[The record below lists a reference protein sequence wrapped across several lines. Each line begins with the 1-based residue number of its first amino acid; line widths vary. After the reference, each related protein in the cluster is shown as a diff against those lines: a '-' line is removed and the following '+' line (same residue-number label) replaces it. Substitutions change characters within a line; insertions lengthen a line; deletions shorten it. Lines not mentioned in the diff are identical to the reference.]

1 MNLSLSTPKMKLH
14 HYWSMYDWANSAYN
28 LVITSTIFPAYYDA
42 ITTQKVDGVIVSDQV
57 QFLGW
62 TVSNSALFS
71 YALAFAYL
79 LISFLSPILSSI
91 ADSRGNKR
99 YFLSFFLSL
108 GALAC
113 MILYFFTGERV
124 EMGIIPLIFATV
136 GYCGSLVFYNAY
148 LPEIAELDE
157 RDKLSARGFA
167 YGYIGSVILQI
178 ICFVFVMKAAW
189 WGQDEAWGSRFSFF
203 LVGVWWLGFGW
214 YSILHLP
221 KGARPQGKSEHS
233 IIATGFKELKK
244 VAQEVKKMPVLWF
257 FLISF
262 FFYSMG
268 VQTVMLAAT
277 IFGSKVLQLEASQLI
292 TTILL
297 IQIVAILGAY
307 LMSKLSGI
315 FGNIKVLIAVV
326 MVWILV
332 CVASYFIQT
341 AMHFYIVASV
351 VGLVMGGIQ
360 SLSRSTYAKLM
371 PKTQDTA
378 SYFSFYDITEKV
390 AIVLGMFSFGFI
402 DQLTGSMRNSI
413 VALVAF
419 FFLGLVSLLF
429 TLRKE
434 KQILEK
440 V

>member
-1 MNLSLSTPKMKLH
+1 MNLSVFQPKKKLH

-42 ITTQKVDGVIVSDQV
+42 ITTQEVDGIIISDQV

-62 TVSNSALFS
+62 TLSNSALFS

-99 YFLSFFLSL
+99 NFLSFFLSF

-113 MILYFFTGERV
+113 MCLYFFTGESV
-124 EMGIIPLIFATV
+124 EMGIIPLIFATI
-136 GYCGSLVFYNAY
+136 GFCGSLVFYNAY
-148 LPEIAELDE
+148 LPEIASIEE

-167 YGYIGSVILQI
+167 YGYVGSVILQI

-189 WGQDEAWGSRFSFF
+189 FGQDEAWGSRFSFF
-203 LVGVWWLGFGW
+203 LVGIWWLGFGW
-214 YSILHLP
+214 YAIWHLP
-221 KGARPQGKSEHS
+221 KGAKPQHKLEQS
-233 IIATGFKELKK
+233 IIVSGFKELKK
-244 VAQEVKKMPVLWF
+244 VGQELKQMPVLWL

-277 IFGSKVLQLEASQLI
+277 IFGSKVLHLEASQLI
-292 TTILL
+292 TTILV
-297 IQIVAILGAY
+297 IQIVAILGAF

-326 MVWILV
+326 LVWILV
-332 CVASYFIQT
+332 CVISYFIQT
-341 AMHFYIVASV
+341 ALHFYIVASV
-351 VGLVMGGIQ
+351 VGLVMGGVQ

-371 PKTQDTA
+371 PTTQDTA
-378 SYFSFYDITEKV
+378 SYFSFYDISEKV

-413 VALVAF
+413 VALVVF
-419 FFLGLVSLLF
+419 FFIGLVSLIF
-429 TLRKE
+429 TLKKE
-434 KQILEK
+434 RQILR
-440 V
+440 VG